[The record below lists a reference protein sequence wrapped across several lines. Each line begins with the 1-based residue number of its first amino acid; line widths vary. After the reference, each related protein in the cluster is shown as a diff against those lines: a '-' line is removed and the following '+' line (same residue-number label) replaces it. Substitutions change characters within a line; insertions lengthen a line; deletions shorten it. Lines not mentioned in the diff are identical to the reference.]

1 MKKKSNN
8 KLFFVCKYS
17 WVVVLI
23 TLSFVNTAIAG
34 KNWRMTTC
42 WPPSI
47 LFIEAD
53 KHFVNLVNEQM
64 GDIVKIKFFEG
75 GALVPPF
82 EVLDQTARGT
92 IEASGDWPGYWG
104 GKNTAFDLLGA
115 YPMGLSPYDYFIWI
129 YQGGGFEL
137 YQELY
142 KQYGVI
148 YLPYW
153 ISTCESGVRGNKK
166 INSIDDYKGLKIRM
180 SGQSQG
186 KMLKQLGAAQVMLS
200 GGEIYQ
206 ALEKGVIDAAEFSD
220 PGNDWGLGF
229 QEVTKYWATPAWHQ
243 PASVG
248 GVIINKKA
256 WESLPEKNQ
265 KLMITIA
272 KETLGW
278 TLAFYEYSAAAATK
292 KFMDAGVEITR
303 LPDSDLDK
311 IQDMI
316 NAQVLESS
324 KENPMFAKIAYSQ
337 FKFLETM
344 KQWRSMSKPFLGGR
358 DVRLP
363 DLSTIKSYIK

>member
-1 MKKKSNN
+1 MKNKNSFPRYVFSLISFSIFSLIVISN
-8 KLFFVCKYS
+8 
-17 WVVVLI
+17 
-23 TLSFVNTAIAG
+23 SFASDSKT
-34 KNWRMTTC
+34 WRMTTC

-53 KHFVNLVNEQM
+53 KHFADLVNEHM
-64 GDIVKIKFFEG
+64 GDVLKIKFFEG

-92 IEASGDWPGYWG
+92 IEASGDWPAYWG
-104 GKNTAFDLLGA
+104 GKNSAFDLLGA
-115 YPMGLSPYDYFIWI
+115 YPMGLTPYDYFVWI

-142 KQYGVI
+142 GQYDVV

-166 INSIDDYKGLKIRM
+166 ITSLEDYKGLKIRM

-186 KMLKQLGAAQVMLS
+186 KMLKKLGASQVMLA

-220 PGNDWGLGF
+220 PGNDWGIGF
-229 QEVTKYWATPAWHQ
+229 HEVTKYWASPGWHQ

-265 KLMITIA
+265 KLMVTLA

-278 TLAFYEYSAAAATK
+278 TLAFYEYSAAEATK
-292 KFMDAGVEITR
+292 KFLDAGVEITR
-303 LPDSDLDK
+303 LSDSDLDK
-311 IQDMI
+311 IQEMI
-316 NAQVLESS
+316 NEQIIESS
-324 KENPMFAKIAYSQ
+324 KANPMFAKIAYSQ
-337 FKFLETM
+337 FKFLEDM
-344 KQWRSMSKPFLGGR
+344 QQWRSISKPFLGGR

-363 DLSTIKSYIK
+363 DLDAIKSLIK